1 MQNWL
6 TFDYE
11 EYEWF
16 FDTKIAAANYNIF
29 GPVRAVENNGGHILS
44 GHNGSDLQP

>member
-29 GPVRAVENNGGHILS
+29 GPVLKMMAAIKVPISN
-44 GHNGSDLQP
+44 HNFVN